1 MSVMVKICGLTDAAA
16 VAAAVDSGADA
27 IGFVFAKS
35 VRRISA
41 GGAREIAIDVPPHVL
56 RVAVM
61 LHPLQ
66 QEWAE
71 VQQTFQPDVL
81 QTDIDDFDYLDV
93 ADGIRRWPVIREG
106 AKITAMPEE
115 YVYEGSASG
124 SGQKVD
130 WNHAA
135 TLARQNRMILAGGL
149 DAGNVQQAVE
159 QVQPWGVDASSAVE
173 SEPGK
178 KDAARIRQFIAA
190 AKATNIEPTEQR
202 IPPDEI

>member
-16 VAAAVDSGADA
+16 VAAAVASGADA
-27 IGFVFAKS
+27 VGFVFAKS

-41 GGAREIAIDVPPHVL
+41 ERASEIAIDVPPHVL

-66 QEWAE
+66 QEWQE
-71 VQQTFQPDVL
+71 VLQIFQPDVL

-93 ADGIRRWPVIREG
+93 AEGIRRWPVIREG
-106 AKITAMPEE
+106 TKIAMTPQEF
-115 YVYEGSASG
+115 VYEGSASG

-130 WNHAA
+130 WNRAA
-135 TLARQNRMILAGGL
+135 TLAKQNRMILAGGL
-149 DAGNVQQAVE
+149 GADNVQQAVQ
-159 QVQPWGVDASSAVE
+159 QVQPWGVDVSSAVE

-178 KDAARIRQFIAA
+178 KDADKIRQFIAA
-190 AKATNIEPTEQR
+190 AKAAHTEPTEPR
-202 IPPDEI
+202 TLPDEI